1 MLPANGDRL
10 AQTAAAWAR
19 GPVGYLLAPL
29 LVALTT
35 LALKLPLQLFDPSIV
50 ALLYLLPVL
59 IVTLLAGPLAGM
71 AAAFL
76 SFLAFNYF
84 FLPPYNTFAVANP
97 SDTLALFVFLGVA
110 GIVSYLLGRA
120 RAEAERARARE
131 HEAYQR
137 RQELTTLYELSKA
150 ISGQVGLER
159 MLQTIAERVRES
171 FADSRCEIWLRP
183 PSGALALTAQ
193 AGAAGANEGRP
204 FEVLVRSELEPLG
217 ILKLYAPR
225 AQQLQ
230 ASETFLL
237 HAIAAQTAIV
247 IERSRLLQT
256 ETRARVLEESDR
268 LKSAVLSSVSHDL
281 RTPLATIK
289 AAVTGLL
296 RRDLSWDEEST
307 LDQLTA
313 INEETDRLNQ
323 IISNLLSM
331 SRIEAGA
338 LQLQTGE
345 YALPEALDAVL
356 RRMARRT
363 QAHPLVLELAPGLPA
378 LQIDHAAFEQIMT
391 NLLDNAVKYS
401 PPGSTITIGARQVG
415 NFIEIGVSD
424 QGPGIAPEAQQAVF
438 EKFYRANGSARV
450 AGSGL
455 GLSIVKGFVEAH
467 GGKAWISSHLGQG
480 TSVKFLLPLGP
491 AMAAARG

>member
-1 MLPANGDRL
+1 MLKSSS
-10 AQTAAAWAR
+10 AWLR
-19 GPVGYLLAPL
+19 RPLRYVLAPI

-35 LALKLPLQLFDPSIV
+35 LALKFPFQPLDPSIV

-59 IVTLLAGPLAGM
+59 MGTLLSGPVGGM
-71 AAAFL
+71 GAAFL

-110 GIVSYLLGRA
+110 GLVSYLLGRA
-120 RAEAERARARE
+120 RAEAERARQRE
-131 HEAYQR
+131 HETHQR
-137 RQELTTLYELSKA
+137 RQELTILYELSKA

-159 MLQTIAERVRES
+159 MLQTIAERVQQS
-171 FADSRCEIWLRP
+171 FPDSRCEIWLRP
-183 PSGALALTAQ
+183 TSGALSMAAQ
-193 AGAAGANEGRP
+193 AGAAAGHERKP
-204 FEVLVRSELEPLG
+204 FEVLVRSEQEALG
-217 ILKLYAPR
+217 ILKLYSPR
-225 AQQLQ
+225 ANQLQ

-296 RRDLSWDEEST
+296 RRDLLWDEEST
-307 LDQLTA
+307 LDQLNA

-338 LQLQTGE
+338 LQLQKSE
-345 YALPEALDAVL
+345 YALPEVLDAVL
-356 RRMARRT
+356 RRLARRT
-363 QAHPLVLELAPGLPA
+363 QSHKIVLNIAPGLPPPP
-378 LQIDHAAFEQIMT
+378 LDHAAFEQIMT

-401 PPGSTITIGARQVG
+401 EPGSEITIGARQVG
-415 NFIEIGVSD
+415 SFVEIGVSD
-424 QGPGIAPEAQQAVF
+424 HGRGIAAEAQQAVF
-438 EKFYRANGSARV
+438 DKFYRANNSAHV

-467 GGKAWISSHLGQG
+467 GGKAWISSHIGEG
-480 TSVKFLLPLGP
+480 TSVKFLLPLG
-491 AMAAARG
+491 AEAVGTHE